1 MDART
6 VVVDV
11 ADMLARRVVTGEYAP
26 TTLMPSVRQVAEEFE
41 INRATAQLV
50 LGRLESQG
58 FVDAKRAK
66 GFVVR
71 DVRVDGG
78 MEVYCRLFQ
87 LSVTASPG
95 IASEMFEEMVESQR
109 QILADAFLAYT
120 AMCDEGS
127 LRQGDLHDDVDRL
140 EALARAE
147 EPDHVAILSLELAL
161 IRRIMGTTGQAFQ
174 RATLN
179 SIGATILSVPEAVAA
194 YFAVSP
200 DLHVLMWRAMAAVWD
215 SGSAP
220 SDAQLALFDDL
231 LGLYHQRVLSK
242 FDEIVL
248 PAEQVDE
255 EVAIDFATA

>member
-1 MDART
+1 MDSRT

-11 ADMLARRVVTGEYAP
+11 ADMLARRVVAGEYAP
-26 TTLMPSVRQVAEEFE
+26 RTLMPSVRQVAEEFE

-78 MEVYCRLFQ
+78 MEVYCRLFR
-87 LSVTASPG
+87 LSVTSFPEA
-95 IASEMFEEMVESQR
+95 ASEMFEEMVESQR
-109 QILADAFLAYT
+109 QILADAFLSYT
-120 AMCDEGS
+120 ALCDGS
-127 LRQGDLHDDVDRL
+127 ERRGDLSDNVDQL
-140 EALARAE
+140 EALARAS
-147 EPDHVAILSLELAL
+147 EPDHAAILSLELVL
-161 IRRIMGTTGQAFQ
+161 IRHIMGSAGSVFQ

-179 SIGATILSVPEAVAA
+179 SIGATILSVPEALAA

-200 DLHVLMWRAMAAVWD
+200 DLHVLMWRAMTAVWD
-215 SGSAP
+215 SGTAP
-220 SDAQLALFDDL
+220 SEAQLALFDDL
-231 LGLYHQRVLSK
+231 LGLYHQRVLAK

-248 PAEQVDE
+248 PTTHADVD
-255 EVAIDFATA
+255 IDAATA